1 MEIVK
6 LSRNLSFVTLQ
17 YFDPQAMSAIMTPL
31 LNLTTEFCGVPEMGL
46 LSGLEESRAF
56 QVHCRESAGNMSYGI
71 PALYPMRLVVSGLK
85 RRQHRVF

>member
-56 QVHCRESAGNMSYGI
+56 QVQCRESYGMS
-71 PALYPMRLVVSGLK
+71 ALHPMRSVVSGLK
-85 RRQHRVF
+85 RRQPRVL